1 MINFLGLLHNL
12 IFGGDGIELV
22 PGAVRHAMRTIFFSF
37 VSLIYHYIA
46 VLYNLFK
53 NLCNGR
59 LLSGEI
65 LEKISSRIGL
75 FLGLIMLFYILIGF
89 VNMLIDP
96 DKIAD
101 KKVGAVAIVRKVLIV
116 IVMLGVS
123 RFAFDL
129 LYDIQSSIV
138 SSNAISKLL
147 LPYTVSVG
155 DEEVKDDEGNT
166 IDLFGN
172 VLSEELLSAFYYM
185 KDVSSADEDSANLIE
200 SCKYSHEA
208 FKNKIV
214 YENDYELGN
223 YCLNAYITMTGEG
236 EDYETELMHFDW
248 LFAIICGIFTLYLM
262 LMYCIKIGIRMVQLA
277 CLEIIAPAPII
288 SYLSPESKMFNTWI
302 KMYFATYIDV
312 FIRIAIIN
320 FSTFLISAIFNSSG
334 AENSFIFWKTVG
346 TPTDDGTIAFYG
358 VVMIL
363 AILGFAHKLPDLI
376 KQLLPESASK
386 LGFGGMTM
394 KDFAGLGVATGAL
407 SAMGMEAIHGNIN
420 PLGYL
425 GAAFRGGRAGAGGK
439 SFFGAIGAGDK
450 AQREHRKLVRDIHSK
465 GGSYMGYLGN
475 QLATNL
481 GFQDD
486 AEHYDNQIERE
497 QRAID
502 QEKQRTAMIR
512 SRNETRAKAADMAHK
527 NKKRGAEEIYTRD
540 FSRIGNVGARTQLT
554 NMQNDLNAR
563 KARIEQMQSMGG
575 YYDSRGRF
583 LHASAEQIATQ
594 KTLLARREEE
604 ASRVYADWNS
614 TLDFDHAMTAD
625 VRELH
630 EMIVANKDGAFDG
643 LANTDVTTGYNS
655 LDAFEADSL
664 AENAR
669 YSQDIANSDATVAQH
684 EAEISRIKNSA
695 GYIAAQANKSR
706 GN

>member
-1 MINFLGLLHNL
+1 MINFLGLLHNI
-12 IFGGDGIELV
+12 IFGGDGIELI

-147 LPYTVSVG
+147 LPYTVSVE
-155 DEEVKDDEGNT
+155 DEKVKDDKGNP

-208 FKNKIV
+208 FKNKII

-223 YCLNAYITMTGEG
+223 YCLNAYITVTGEG

-248 LFAIICGIFTLYLM
+248 LFSIICGIFTLYLM

-302 KMYFATYIDV
+302 KMYFSTYIDV

-439 SFFGAIGAGDK
+439 SFFGAIGAGGK
-450 AQREHRKLVRDIHSK
+450 AQREHRDEIRNIRAN
-465 GGSYMGYLGN
+465 GGSYLGHFGDS
-475 QLATNL
+475 LSRNL
-481 GFQDD
+481 GFATS
-486 AEHYDNQIERE
+486 AEGYDNEIHNIEQQIE
-497 QRAID
+497 
-502 QEKQRTAMIR
+502 QEKVNTATIR
-512 SRNETRAKAADMAHK
+512 RQSSSLTNANGYKKKLEERAENKLLNDHFDSSDVRHDMQQNLLKAQAKIKVAERSGNAKAITDAQMEYNEKLDLYKQDYITRAGMDASNPNAIVDAGM
-527 NKKRGAEEIYTRD
+527 NSIFDDLENEI
-540 FSRIGNVGARTQLT
+540 RI
-554 NMQNDLNAR
+554 NA
-563 KARIEQMQSMGG
+563 
-575 YYDSRGRF
+575 
-583 LHASAEQIATQ
+583 
-594 KTLLARREEE
+594 
-604 ASRVYADWNS
+604 
-614 TLDFDHAMTAD
+614 
-625 VRELH
+625 
-630 EMIVANKDGAFDG
+630 DGAFDG
-643 LANTDVTTGYNS
+643 ITFDRRIAYGADGGLKSFDDAVTARNS
-655 LDAFEADSL
+655 SIS
-664 AENAR
+664 R
-669 YSQDIANSDATVAQH
+669 DIVESDARIKGSENRVQ
-684 EAEISRIKNSA
+684 EIKNSA
-695 GYIAAQANKSR
+695 GYRAAQANKPK
-706 GN
+706 